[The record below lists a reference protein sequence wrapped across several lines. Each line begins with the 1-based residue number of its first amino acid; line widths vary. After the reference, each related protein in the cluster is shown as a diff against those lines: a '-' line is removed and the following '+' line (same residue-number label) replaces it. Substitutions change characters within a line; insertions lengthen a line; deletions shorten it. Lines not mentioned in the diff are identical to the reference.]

1 MPPIHR
7 TTARVLPVSARGEV
21 LLLQGRDPAR
31 PTDLHWVSI
40 GGAVDGGE
48 TLVEAALRELQEETG
63 IRAAASDLTP
73 PVHRGSHAFC
83 WDGVDYVSDGTFFAM
98 ALEHDAEVSF
108 EGLEVAEVGNVLRA
122 GWWSPEALAADGTAA
137 SPDLPEI
144 MTTAIVA
151 VRGEM

>member
-1 MPPIHR
+1 
-7 TTARVLPVSARGEV
+7 
-21 LLLQGRDPAR
+21 
-31 PTDLHWVSI
+31 
-40 GGAVDGGE
+40 
-48 TLVEAALRELQEETG
+48 
-63 IRAAASDLTP
+63 
-73 PVHRGSHAFC
+73 
-83 WDGVDYVSDGTFFAM
+83 M